1 MRRTFPLLTVMTLAL
16 ATPAAAGDLLYP
28 GGTLLS
34 EGAIGKPVWEIQA
47 ECAGLFGATSNILAS
62 NGDTRGA
69 DAAKA
74 QGVAFFQDGVE
85 RLMRDRGISR
95 AAAIAAASPAV
106 DAGRAGALQSIRSGG
121 FGPRSGWNTARSIC
135 LDVADVY
142 RGIRY
147 R

>member
-1 MRRTFPLLTVMTLAL
+1 MRRTLPFLTLMTLAL

-34 EGAIGKPVWEIQA
+34 EGAVGKPVWEIQA
-47 ECAGLFGATSNILAS
+47 ECAGLFGATSNVLGQR
-62 NGDTRGA
+62 GDTQGSE
-69 DAAKA
+69 AAKA
-74 QGVAFFQDGVE
+74 RGVVFFQDAVE

-95 AAAIAAASPAV
+95 AAAVAAASPPV
-106 DAGRAGALQSIRSGG
+106 DAGRAGTLQSIRNGG

-142 RGIRY
+142 KGIRY